1 MFSQKDIDRF
11 WAKVEKTTTGKCCWN
26 WTAASKTTNGYGQF
40 YVNRVNIRAHRFSFQ
55 LKHNRLIKEGMCIL
69 HSCDNP
75 LCVNPNHLSEGTQQE
90 NITDMC
96 NKGRYYSGEGLK
108 GEKNHLSKLTE
119 IQVKEIREKY
129 ANTTTTYRKLGIE
142 YGVDW
147 SAIGRII
154 NRKTWQHI

>member
-1 MFSQKDIDRF
+1 MYSIKDENRF
-11 WAKVEKTTTGKCCWN
+11 WSKILTGDINECWECVGMGLN
-26 WTAASKTTNGYGQF
+26 KGYGEF
-40 YVNRVNIRAHRFSFQ
+40 SINSKRIFAHRFSYQ
-55 LKHNRLIKEGMCIL
+55 LFHNRLIKEGMCIL

>member
-1 MFSQKDIDRF
+1 MYSQKDIDRF
-11 WAKVEKTTTGKCCWN
+11 WAKVEKTDTCWN
-26 WTAASKTTNGYGQF
+26 WTAGKTTNGYGHF
-40 YVNRVNIRAHRFSFQ
+40 YVNRVKMRAHRFSFQ

-108 GEKNHLSKLTE
+108 GEKNNLSKLTE

-129 ANTTTTYRKLGIE
+129 AKGGTSYEKLRKE
-142 YGVDW
+142 YGVGK
-147 SAIGRII
+147 SAISRII

>member
-1 MFSQKDIDRF
+1 MYSQKDIDRF
-11 WAKVEKTTTGKCCWN
+11 WSKVETGDEDECWECVVM
-26 WTAASKTTNGYGQF
+26 SLTTNGYGYF
-40 YVNRVNIRAHRFSFQ
+40 HVNNKNIRAHRFSFQ

-96 NKGRYYSGEGLK
+96 NKGRYYSGEGIK
-108 GEKNHLSKLTE
+108 GEKNTTSKLTE
-119 IQVKEIREKY
+119 KQVLEIRHKH
-129 ANTTTTYRKLGIE
+129 ANTDKGYRKLGKE
-142 YGVDW
+142 YGVDN
-147 SAIGRII
+147 STIMRII